1 MTSKDSPDCLSGA
14 AAFSSNIGA
23 GLFSAIS
30 IGGDF
35 LEDSL
40 LKFAR
45 TFGFSARMR
54 SVNNVAVNYKR
65 ICSRIPAA
73 INSFLEQILKAS
85 TFNFSDIFDLIQ
97 GSSHGLH
104 SQGLGPGRDLIEDH
118 IIEALEE
125 P

>member
-1 MTSKDSPDCLSGA
+1 MTLKDTPDCLSGA

-54 SVNNVAVNYKR
+54 SVDNVAVNYKG

-73 INSFLEQILKAS
+73 IKGFFNQILKGS
-85 TFNFSDIFDLIQ
+85 TLNFGDIFDLIQ
-97 GSSHGLH
+97 GSSYGLH
-104 SQGLGPGRDLIEDH
+104 SQGLGPGRNLIEDH
-118 IIEALEE
+118 S
-125 P
+125 